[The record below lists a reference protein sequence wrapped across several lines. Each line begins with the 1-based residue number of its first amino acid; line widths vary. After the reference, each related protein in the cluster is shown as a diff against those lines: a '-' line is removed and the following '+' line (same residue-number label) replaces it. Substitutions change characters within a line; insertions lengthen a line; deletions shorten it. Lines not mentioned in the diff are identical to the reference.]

1 MPRVSNSSPMMFFK
15 MERSQSS
22 FAVETF
28 IQEFSWAVHTIKA
41 KVYQIKDK
49 HENHSF
55 QENAVKINPQNISQH
70 QLLPLSIIFFVYKE
84 FNIVH
89 LEYKYILFP
98 IKTILT
104 KDI

>member
-1 MPRVSNSSPMMFFK
+1 MPRVSNSSPMMFYK

-41 KVYQIKDK
+41 KVHQIKDK

-55 QENAVKINPQNISQH
+55 QENAVKINPPKY
-70 QLLPLSIIFFVYKE
+70 QLALVITTFH
-84 FNIVH
+84 H
-89 LEYKYILFP
+89 LFCLQRI
-98 IKTILT
+98 
-104 KDI
+104 